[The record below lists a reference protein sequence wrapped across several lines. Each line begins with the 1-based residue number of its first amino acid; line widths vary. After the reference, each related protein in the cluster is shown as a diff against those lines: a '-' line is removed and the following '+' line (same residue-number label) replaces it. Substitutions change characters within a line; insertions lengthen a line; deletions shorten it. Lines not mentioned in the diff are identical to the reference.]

1 MSWECR
7 HKSGDLCNRLDVECD
22 PGRTGCVL
30 HGRFYF
36 PFAPEK
42 NTKAMNDAAAG
53 GTGRS
58 ADQARRSR
66 PAESDT
72 DDA

>member
-1 MSWECR
+1 METMSWECKY
-7 HKSGDLCNRLDVECD
+7 KSGDTCHRLDLSCD

-42 NTKAMNDAAAG
+42 NSRAINEAVAEHQAADEDD
-53 GTGRS
+53 S
-58 ADQARRSR
+58 QDL
-66 PAESDT
+66 PSDT
-72 DDA
+72 ANS